1 MGEGKSVGQRDEWGE
16 RRRLKQGDGEQRP
29 KSMSYEED
37 DRDACAQNGAQAKFC
52 SKGVQTIGYTPGN
65 RSAYQSQCGSPAK
78 HDPEFLGPEPG
89 KKGETHPNAL
99 KSAQYSSTNR
109 SSTGRSAVMDLRFSR
124 GVCRAGSRVGPVKQ
138 VVTLQS
144 LGRARFRA
152 ASGNG
157 GRNFPPSA
165 VR

>member
-78 HDPEFLGPEPG
+78 HDPEFLGPEPASR
-89 KKGETHPNAL
+89 KKCRQE
-99 KSAQYSSTNR
+99 
-109 SSTGRSAVMDLRFSR
+109 GRDTSKRTEKCAVQQHKPKQHGTLCCHGSAVLARVR
-124 GVCRAGSRVGPVKQ
+124 HAGSRVGRPI
-138 VVTLQS
+138 
-144 LGRARFRA
+144 
-152 ASGNG
+152 
-157 GRNFPPSA
+157 
-165 VR
+165 